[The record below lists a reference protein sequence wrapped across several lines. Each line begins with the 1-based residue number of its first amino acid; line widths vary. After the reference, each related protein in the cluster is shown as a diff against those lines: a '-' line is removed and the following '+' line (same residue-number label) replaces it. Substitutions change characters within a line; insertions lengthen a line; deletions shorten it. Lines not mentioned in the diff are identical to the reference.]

1 MGSQRVRHIHT
12 HSVFGLLPNELPVFR
27 QKLLIDDHK
36 PDTEISAVSS
46 VRSSRTQSSPGA
58 LRWCLTCP
66 HRVLSFFVLGSTQTT
81 HLPSAWCWRL
91 PNSEAYQMHVTRLLS
106 QVRRGLS
113 LHVWTVR
120 VVWVL
125 SIAESNV
132 CILESFHTFLD
143 HTHTHTHNTFP
154 QANSYFLRCYT
165 EWVKCQPPREAQ
177 KYHSPKM
184 LVLLISPVHCTD
196 FLLFATVN
204 PIHQVSLHVWPWW
217 PSPSSPVNLLRFN
230 YSCGQNTEFSWRYT
244 WSISRCK

>member
-1 MGSQRVRHIHT
+1 MGSQRVGHIHT
-12 HSVFGLLPNELPVFR
+12 FSLWFATKRAPSI
-27 QKLLIDDHK
+27 QA
-36 PDTEISAVSS
+36 EIINRWPQTRHLDLSSVSS
-46 VRSSRTQSSPGA
+46 VHSSRTQSSPGA
-58 LRWCLTCP
+58 SRWCLTCS

-81 HLPSAWCWRL
+81 HLPSAWCWQL
-91 PNSEAYQMHVTRLLS
+91 PNSEAYQMHVTWLLS

-143 HTHTHTHNTFP
+143 HTNTHNTFP

-184 LVLLISPVHCTD
+184 LVLLINPVHCID
-196 FLLFATVN
+196 LLLFAAVN
-204 PIHQVSLHVWPWW
+204 PIHQVSLHVWAWW
-217 PSPSSPVNLLRFN
+217 PSPSSPVNLLHLN
-230 YSCGQNTEFSWRYT
+230 YSYGQNTEFSWRYT